1 MRKALNENPV
11 VQVVLIG
18 VLGVAAALLFFMNMG
33 GSGSEEAAPATAPAD
48 SSATAPDAAAT
59 DASATAPEAAAAGAG
74 AAPAVPGAVEAT
86 PAAGGGEG
94 FVAGPGLPKPVVRAY
109 DDGATVVVLITRK
122 AGVDDRALR
131 REVKA
136 LDGRPEVA
144 AFTAAAKH
152 VARYSRI
159 TEGVDIDRVPALIAL
174 SPKQVSGAMPKA
186 TVAYGYRDIESVAQ
200 AVANA
205 RYKGPEL
212 PYHPK

>member
-1 MRKALNENPV
+1 MRKALNDNPV

-33 GSGSEEAAPATAPAD
+33 GSGSEEAAPAAAPTDA
-48 SSATAPDAAAT
+48 SATAPDAAAT
-59 DASATAPEAAAAGAG
+59 EAATAPEAAAAGAG
-74 AAPAVPGAVEAT
+74 ATPAAPGAAEAT

-109 DDGATVVVLITRK
+109 DDGETVVLLVTRK
-122 AGVDDRALR
+122 AGVDDKALR

-174 SPKQVSGAMPKA
+174 SPKQVSEAMPKA